1 MATHIKPT
9 IGETTGGAAAGI
21 GTTVIKDGQSSASA
35 ARESMGQRLAA
46 ATQVILANGWAAQHQ
61 IDHAV
66 AKGMAGGHD
75 HLGVGRFLVDQQ
87 VINRDQ
93 AAELEEILKTQANF
107 PHYRLTR
114 KLGSGGMGTVFLA
127 EHLTSGRQVALKT
140 MNARLEDDK
149 DFIGRF
155 HREAKALGQVHHPN
169 IAEIIESGENKGHC
183 WLAMEFIDGPSLMSM
198 LKDYRV
204 LPEAYALRICRQ
216 VAEGL
221 GHVWSTAHLVHRDL
235 KPENILVI
243 RNRGAGGDLFPA
255 DDQSKLIDFGLV
267 KSEDKD
273 DRLTQTGM
281 TIGTPLYMSPEQVR
295 GDKLDC
301 RSDVYGLGATLYHLL
316 TGFTPFTGTS
326 PGSIMSAHLTEPV
339 PDPGSRVP
347 SLSKLTRDLVMM
359 SMAKDPRDRFFT
371 FEGLVK
377 AIDGALAECGSK
389 GTGTLRLLRKPLV
402 LNKPQTRRQPTS
414 DRVARG
420 DASDGARGAVP
431 TDEVADAEAVAEP
444 QAATASAAGA
454 APAATASAAGK
465 PGTTLFEM
473 NKPATSNRI
482 ERSRVFDEDPHSKLG
497 MGILP
502 WVVLGFAIAGLV
514 LYWLLAWT

>member
-1 MATHIKPT
+1 MHLSFLLPLAKDPPGADGACNRMA
-9 IGETTGGAAAGI
+9 
-21 GTTVIKDGQSSASA
+21 SSIQPSA
-35 ARESMGQRLAA
+35 ADTSGSRESMGQRLSTAA
-46 ATQVILANGWAAQHQ
+46 QVIIANGWAAQHQ

-66 AKGMAGGHD
+66 AKALAGGHD
-75 HLGVGRFLVDQQ
+75 HIGVGRFLVDHQ
-87 VINRDQ
+87 VITRDQ
-93 AAELEEILKTQANF
+93 ASELEEVLKNQVHF
-107 PHYRLTR
+107 PAYRLTR

-127 EHLTSGRQVALKT
+127 EHLASNRMVALKT

-155 HREAKALGQVHHPN
+155 HREAKALGTVKHPN

-183 WLAMEFIDGPSLMSM
+183 WLAMEFIDGPSLMNL

-221 GHVWSTAHLVHRDL
+221 GHVWNSAHLVHRDL

-243 RNRGAGGDLFPA
+243 RNRAGGGDLFPA
-255 DDQSKLIDFGLV
+255 DDQAKLIDFGLV
-267 KSEDKD
+267 KGEDKD

-339 PDPGSRVP
+339 PDPGDRVP
-347 SLSKLTRDLVMM
+347 SLSKATRELVLT
-359 SMAKDPRDRFFT
+359 SMAKDVKDRFLSFD
-371 FEGLVK
+371 GMVK
-377 AIDGALAECGSK
+377 AIEAALVECGQKS
-389 GTGTLRLLRKPLV
+389 GGTLRLLRKPLV
-402 LNKPQTRRQPTS
+402 LNKPQTKKPGS
-414 DRVARG
+414 DRVAKGEEPAVG
-420 DASDGARGAVP
+420 DGSGGKPSTGRASR
-431 TDEVADAEAVAEP
+431 AVAAEEH
-444 QAATASAAGA
+444 AAPVSAALA
-454 APAATASAAGK
+454 RIATDRVPKPATGSVAGK
-465 PGTTLFEM
+465 P
-473 NKPATSNRI
+473 PTSNRI
-482 ERSRVFDEDPHSKLG
+482 ERSKVFDEDPQTKLG
-497 MGILP
+497 IGVLP
-502 WVVLGFAIAGLV
+502 WVVLGFAVVGII
-514 LYWLLAWT
+514 LYFLLAG